1 MPVIVEQNKN
11 SQNAKKLQA
20 LGFFRMPNVLGR
32 NEKKSNFISFPSR
45 LEFSKLQETLWS
57 ILEKKCHEYLRAE
70 DLLNSQIF
78 KRKWKKI
85 NLYKL
90 PEIYKQ
96 NTDSETNEHFS
107 AILRNVFQEL
117 LKCPILN
124 LKEIL
129 KRFNCMP

>member
-1 MPVIVEQNKN
+1 
-11 SQNAKKLQA
+11 
-20 LGFFRMPNVLGR
+20 LGR